1 MWHCAHP
8 LKGLRLVDPVHKKA
22 AGSARTLKMCKCNNK
37 WYNISSMLN
46 KISNSGDVTKWCII
60 HTSLHTI
67 YVIRYGFARCFCWRE
82 VWTPFIKGVC
92 SVPNLYQTILI
103 MRAEPAHQSQVGL
116 VWFCQVACRKWER
129 RHFSVDTWQKVGG
142 MYPNRHGKK
151 DMHVGSHGWQFQPPF
166 SKQLHCWTVSTIHR
180 SRDADPLMRAAAA
193 QGMTRRVAA
202 VATSH
207 WEHDP
212 LPLWLILF
220 NCIGTTIVVV
230 ISKTVYDK
238 MIMCGPQ
245 YMELW

>member
-1 MWHCAHP
+1 
-8 LKGLRLVDPVHKKA
+8 
-22 AGSARTLKMCKCNNK
+22 
-37 WYNISSMLN
+37 MLN

-67 YVIRYGFARCFCWRE
+67 YISRYGFARCFCWRE

-92 SVPNLYQTILI
+92 SIPNLYKTILI
-103 MRAEPAHQSQVGL
+103 MRAEPAHQSQVGFGVIPPL
-116 VWFCQVACRKWER
+116 AGSGKG
-129 RHFSVDTWQKVGG
+129 DTSQLKLGNFVGQ
-142 MYPNRHGKK
+142 YVSQETWKKRHGS
-151 DMHVGSHGWQFQPPF
+151 VGSDGWQFQPPF
-166 SKQLHCWTVSTIHR
+166 SKQLDCWTVSTIHP

-220 NCIGTTIVVV
+220 NCIGTTVVVV
-230 ISKTVYDK
+230 ISKTVYDR
-238 MIMCGPQ
+238 MIMCGPLQ
-245 YMELW
+245 QICSCDRCDSREFCIITWFCTTQLRASFVQPASLSATCFVEGWWRD